1 MANKS
6 FGTKQLDLTGASGSP
21 IITSPSDLSINATTV
36 AISTN
41 ISVGGYFGSNV
52 NVGTGYSIGIGTT
65 IPVSE
70 LEVKGDIGLSGNL
83 NIGDN
88 GISNP
93 FTYLRFGASQYGAAD
108 IRPTNEA
115 SHKIGLAFYVD
126 GTQDTTI
133 NPTEALRITSSGDV
147 GIGSTGGVEDLAHK
161 LFVRSTD
168 GAIARFER
176 TDGEW
181 AKVDIKAGTNTGNS
195 YLTFSDTDESEVGK
209 INYEHNDNSLR
220 FDTNSGEKLR
230 ITSSGA
236 IGVGA
241 TAWEGTTGQVL
252 TSQGWTH
259 SPTWRHTN
267 TPMWFGTPADNTQTT
282 TSSDWTTVTNLTDNV
297 IDKGNGGWNSTTG
310 VFTVQSGDA
319 GIYWVY
325 GVTGIDDVQEGN
337 QVRTGFSKNGAVPPV
352 WAENRNP
359 HNADQICTSGMYSQ
373 TVSLAEGD
381 TIKMQTYHNE
391 GTNNETVRANRTLFG
406 GYRLS
411 A

>member
-41 ISVGGYFGSNV
+41 VSVGGYFSSNV
-52 NVGTGYSIGIGTT
+52 NVGTGYSVGIGTT
-65 IPVSE
+65 IPVAE
-70 LEVKGDIGLSGNL
+70 LEVRGDIGLSGSIVATGNT
-83 NIGDN
+83 
-88 GISNP
+88 
-93 FTYLRFGASQYGAAD
+93 FTVKTSGSER
-108 IRPTNEA
+108 
-115 SHKIGLAFYVD
+115 
-126 GTQDTTI
+126 
-133 NPTEALRITSSGDV
+133 LRITPAGLV
-147 GIGSTGGVEDLAHK
+147 GIGTDNPATPLHVYHPTDNGVAQFESGDATTWIGFRDST
-161 LFVRSTD
+161 STYPNIPNIGCIGD
-168 GAIARFER
+168 DFRY
-176 TDGEW
+176 
-181 AKVDIKAGTNTGNS
+181 K
-195 YLTFSDTDESEVGK
+195 
-209 INYEHNDNSLR
+209 
-220 FDTNSGEKLR
+220 SGSTEKLR
-230 ITSSGA
+230 IKSTGA

-241 TAWEGTTGQVL
+241 TAWEGTSGQVL
-252 TSQGWTH
+252 TSLGGA

-267 TPMWFGTPADNTQTT
+267 VPMWFGTPADNTQTT
-282 TSSDWTTVTNLTDNV
+282 TSGTWTTVTSLTDNP
-297 IDKGNGGWNSTTG
+297 IDKGNGGWNASTG
-310 VFTVQSGDA
+310 VFTCPVGDA

-337 QVRTGFSKNGAVPPV
+337 QVRTGFSKNGANPPV

-359 HNADQICTSGMYSQ
+359 HDTNQICTSGMHSR

-391 GTNNETVRANRTLFG
+391 GSNDETVRASRTLFG